1 VTPSETG
8 RQATTQQRSAAQSRR
23 VSLCAPAASQ
33 RTLAKAQT
41 IGADEVVIDLEDAV
55 PTDQKAAAR
64 QRALAALNTSTW
76 RAPLVSVRINAPG
89 TPWCHEDVIALATA
103 PARPAS
109 LIVPKV
115 EAAGDLVFV
124 SRLLD
129 GVERASGAPMPL
141 ALQALIET
149 AAGLRHLDEI
159 AASSPR
165 LEALVLGYADLAAS
179 LGRSRAGAED
189 LEGWLP
195 IQETFLIAARAYGLQ
210 AIDGPWLRLDGIET
224 LTRAATR
231 ARDLG
236 FDGKWAIHPAQVAT
250 LAATFTPTRD
260 DVERARAILVALDAA
275 GYATGLGAIAL
286 DGEMIDEAVRR
297 WATRVLARSEAAGGE
312 R

>member
-1 VTPSETG
+1 
-8 RQATTQQRSAAQSRR
+8 
-23 VSLCAPAASQ
+23 
-33 RTLAKAQT
+33 
-41 IGADEVVIDLEDAV
+41 
-55 PTDQKAAAR
+55 
-64 QRALAALNTSTW
+64 
-76 RAPLVSVRINAPG
+76 
-89 TPWCHEDVIALATA
+89 
-103 PARPAS
+103 
-109 LIVPKV
+109 
-115 EAAGDLVFV
+115 
-124 SRLLD
+124 
-129 GVERASGAPMPL
+129 M
-141 ALQALIET
+141 
-149 AAGLRHLDEI
+149 
-159 AASSPR
+159 
-165 LEALVLGYADLAAS
+165 S

-236 FDGKWAIHPAQVAT
+236 FDGKWAIHPAQVAA

-260 DVERARAILVALDAA
+260 DVERAHAMLVALDAA